1 MKPKVILLCFVVIV
15 GFVLSACAG
24 EVNGV
29 PEPRES
35 SATTIADGRRLIASY
50 GCGLCHT
57 IPGIPGADS
66 MAGPPLNCFYER
78 TYIAGRFANNLDNL
92 MKWIEDPQSIDPNTA
107 MPNLSV
113 KQNEAHDIAAY
124 LYHRPSF
131 LELRGFD
138 RDCS

>member
-1 MKPKVILLCFVVIV
+1 MITLLV
-15 GFVLSACAG
+15 ACAG

-35 SATTIADGRRLIASY
+35 SAAIIANGRRLIASY

-78 TYIAGRFANNLDNL
+78 TYVAGRLANTWDNL
-92 MKWIEDPQSIDPNTA
+92 MKWIEDPQAIDPNTA
-107 MPNLSV
+107 MPNLGVS
-113 KQNEAHDIAAY
+113 KEEAQDIAAY
-124 LYHRPSF
+124 LYQRPPF
-131 LELRGFD
+131 WQLHNWFERN
-138 RDCS
+138 CS